1 MEINVC
7 EKKKVVEIWLA
18 NAEKDGTDLS
28 NLYARYSSRGYLV
41 AVFESGEEDLVDLT
55 AGLLIHNQKK
65 LAT

>member
-28 NLYARYSSRGYLV
+28 NLYARYSSRDYLV

-55 AGLLIHNQKK
+55 AGLLIHNQR
-65 LAT
+65 